1 MDAVSGVGTRIA
13 KQLREI
19 AIDEFCKKMR
29 AEMRATGDP
38 ADLVEFQQDLRSLTE
53 FSESCL
59 ERYAVLRFEV
69 AAVAEIVCL
78 DSAAQRFAM
87 CLSDFAAVS
96 RSLKLISMINVQ
108 RGDEG
113 IDLKIH
119 FWSRTVVKF
128 VGGEDG
134 SA

>member
-29 AEMRATGDP
+29 AEMRVTGDP

-53 FSESCL
+53 FSKSCL
-59 ERYAVLRFEV
+59 ELYAVLRFEV

-78 DSAAQRFAM
+78 DSAPKH
-87 CLSDFAAVS
+87 S
-96 RSLKLISMINVQ
+96 RC
-108 RGDEG
+108 
-113 IDLKIH
+113 
-119 FWSRTVVKF
+119 
-128 VGGEDG
+128 
-134 SA
+134 A